1 MKRSTQFSILNPTS
15 RLATRAI
22 LSRLRGRCFCRE
34 KMKFTNFIEF
44 LRTGRLRRKS
54 TNLRQLASVV
64 LVVEGIHDIEFLRR
78 ISRVLH
84 ADNQRLPDLGA
95 MEQAGQLLFLP
106 SGGGDVRAWAQRLAV
121 LAVPQVYLLDRELP
135 PETDVR
141 LQAAAIVNQR
151 VNCRG
156 FVTEKRALENYLDP
170 SVLLEVRGIDLLF
183 GDQDDVPELVA
194 RVCCSTDTARPT
206 WDDLSSR
213 ARKRYRDRAKRWLNR
228 EAVDRMTPELQ
239 AQRDPS
245 GEVKGWLAAIA
256 GLAGRQM

>member
-1 MKRSTQFSILNPTS
+1 MNFT
-15 RLATRAI
+15 
-22 LSRLRGRCFCRE
+22 
-34 KMKFTNFIEF
+34 KFIMF
-44 LRTGRLRRKS
+44 LRTDWLRPKSNNLRR
-54 TNLRQLASVV
+54 LASVI

-121 LAVPQVYLLDRELP
+121 LAVPQVYLFDRELP

-141 LQAAAIVNQR
+141 LQAATIVNQR

-156 FVTEKRALENYLDP
+156 LVTAKRALENYLDP
-170 SVLLEVRGIDLLF
+170 SVLLEVRGIDLSF
-183 GDQDDVPELVA
+183 GDQDDVPERIA
-194 RVCCSTDTARPT
+194 RVCCSRDPSRPQ
-206 WDDLSSR
+206 WDDLSPR
-213 ARKRYRDRAKRWLNR
+213 ARRRYRDRAKRWLNR
-228 EAVDRMTPELQ
+228 EAVDRMTPERQ

-245 GEVKGWLAAIA
+245 GEVRGWLATVAE
-256 GLAGRQM
+256 LAERRP